1 MPGVELNVDSGL
13 DSPKGWAEEAQGF
26 TELIIAHPW
35 ISLLLFV
42 GLLIVLVLIPGGI
55 GPSWVKYRGAERQQE
70 QRRLEDVNDITER
83 ISKRAQRR
91 ERGRL
96 KGGRN

>member
-1 MPGVELNVDSGL
+1 MPGVEVNVDSGL

-26 TELIIAHPW
+26 TQLIIDHPG
-35 ISLLLFV
+35 ISALLFV
-42 GLLIVLVLIPGGI
+42 GLIIVLILIPGGI
-55 GPSWVKYRGAERQQE
+55 GPSWVKYRGALRQQE
-70 QRRLEDVNDITER
+70 QHRLDDVNDIGER

-96 KGGRN
+96 KGGSK